1 MATNLTHVNGND
13 FENENSSAAVTV
25 KALISSESARGTVPA
40 VYVTAGEEYL
50 SLSVPANCV
59 IKNFYLVVEEAMT
72 GTVTIV
78 LDGDTPADIFAA
90 ATAISSVGA
99 TKSSL
104 EDVYVT
110 TPTNIKFVFSD
121 TQTATDGDIKV
132 AFDFIQLDTN
142 TAKHVN

>member
-1 MATNLTHVNGND
+1 MATILTYVNGND

-25 KALISSESARGTVPA
+25 KALVAPESERGTVPA
-40 VYVTAGEEYL
+40 VYVTAAEEYL

-72 GTVTIV
+72 GTVQVI

-90 ATAISSVGA
+90 ATSVA
-99 TKSSL
+99 TVGVAKSAL

-121 TQTATDGDIKV
+121 TQTAVDGNIKL
-132 AFDFIQLDTN
+132 AFDFLMLDTN